1 MSEKIDYLQKLE
13 LRISEGQA
21 VIAKLKAEK
30 KQVLEQAQHEEIEQL
45 EKHLETAQVR
55 LKDIVN
61 VADEAW
67 HEIKEAAEDL
77 LKTISESLGR
87 ILGK

>member
-1 MSEKIDYLQKLE
+1 MSEKIEYLQKLE
-13 LRISEGQA
+13 LRISQAQA

-67 HEIKEAAEDL
+67 HEIKEAAEEL
-77 LKTISESLGR
+77 LKTVSESLGR
-87 ILGK
+87 LLGK

>member
-1 MSEKIDYLQKLE
+1 MSEKIEYLQKLE
-13 LRISEGQA
+13 LRISEAQA
-21 VIAKLKAEK
+21 VLTKLKAEK
-30 KQVLEQAQHEEIEQL
+30 IQVLEQAQHEEIEQL

-55 LKDIVN
+55 LKDIAN

-67 HEIKEAAEDL
+67 HEIKEAVEEL

-87 ILGK
+87 VLGK